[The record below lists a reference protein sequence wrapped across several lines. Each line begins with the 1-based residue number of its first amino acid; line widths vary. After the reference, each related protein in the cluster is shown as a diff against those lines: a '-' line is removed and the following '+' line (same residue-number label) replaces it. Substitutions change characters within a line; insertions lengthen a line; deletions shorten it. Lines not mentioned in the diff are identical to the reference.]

1 MSESLRIVLDT
12 HVWIWLLEESGQLS
26 RATIRKIDAAA
37 KDKGVL
43 ISAISL
49 WEICLLSHKKRIEI
63 EEGISN
69 WLEKGLAHPGVV
81 LCPLTVEVV
90 SRSYKLS
97 GTFHGD
103 PADRMIVATSLL
115 RNATLITR
123 DAAILA
129 YGAQGHAKVLRA

>member
-1 MSESLRIVLDT
+1 
-12 HVWIWLLEESGQLS
+12 
-26 RATIRKIDAAA
+26 
-37 KDKGVL
+37 
-43 ISAISL
+43 
-49 WEICLLSHKKRIEI
+49 
-63 EEGISN
+63 
-69 WLEKGLAHPGVV
+69 
-81 LCPLTVEVV
+81 
-90 SRSYKLS
+90 LS